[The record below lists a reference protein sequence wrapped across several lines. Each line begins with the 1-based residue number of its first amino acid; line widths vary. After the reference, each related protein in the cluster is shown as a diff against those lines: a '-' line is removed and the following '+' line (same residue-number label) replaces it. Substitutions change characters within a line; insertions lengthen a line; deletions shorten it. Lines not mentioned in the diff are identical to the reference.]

1 MLKQT
6 LLVSGAVLGA
16 LTFGSQVVH
25 ADTVDVNDGT
35 STGTSQPS
43 TQPSDT
49 GSTTLPP
56 ANTGTGSNTGNS
68 GSGTSQSGVDDGTTI
83 DNGSSSSSTDNGS
96 NSSSTDDKGNGS
108 NSSNTDD
115 KGNGSNSSSTDDKGN
130 GSNSSSTDD
139 KGNGS
144 NSSSTDD
151 KGNGSNSSSTDDKG
165 NGSNSS
171 NTDDDKLPNN
181 GKAPDVVPLTPTTSD
196 VNDKG
201 QLNQVAPVPVAQ
213 PNQGQA
219 PVVPEQVATVPS
231 VARAVEA
238 YNATLS
244 SNNSDATQ
252 APVIEAKKKVD
263 DAVLKALPKTGVR
276 QKQSSV
282 SVLGITLTALASG
295 LAFVFKKKLG

>member
-16 LTFGSQVVH
+16 LTFGSQAVS

-35 STGTSQPS
+35 NTGTSQPS

-56 ANTGTGSNTGNS
+56 AQSSSNSDTNSGTGGSSSHTDNS
-68 GSGTSQSGVDDGTTI
+68 SVDDGTHV
-83 DNGSSSSSTDNGS
+83 DNGGSSSSGSNDKGNGSNSSSTDDKDNSS

-130 GSNSSSTDD
+130 GSNSS
-139 KGNGS
+139 
-144 NSSSTDD
+144 
-151 KGNGSNSSSTDDKG
+151 
-165 NGSNSS
+165 
-171 NTDDDKLPNN
+171 NTDENRLPNN
-181 GKAPDVVPLTPTTSD
+181 GKAPDVVPLTPTTPD

-201 QLNQVAPVPVAQ
+201 QLNQVALVPVAQ
-213 PNQGQA
+213 PKQGQA
-219 PVVPEQVATVPS
+219 QVVPEQVATVPS

-282 SVLGITLTALASG
+282 SVLGIALTALASG

>member
-16 LTFGSQVVH
+16 LTFSSQAVH
-25 ADTVDVNDGT
+25 ADTVDVNDGI

-56 ANTGTGSNTGNS
+56 ANTDIGSNTGNS
-68 GSGTSQSGVDDGTTI
+68 GSGTSQSGVNDGTII

-108 NSSNTDD
+108 NSS
-115 KGNGSNSSSTDDKGN
+115 STDDKGN
-130 GSNSSSTDD
+130 SSNSSSTDD

-181 GKAPDVVPLTPTTSD
+181 GKAPDVVPLTPTTPD

-244 SNNSDATQ
+244 SNNSDATK
-252 APVIEAKKKVD
+252 APVIEAKKQVD
-263 DAVLKALPKTGVR
+263 DAVIKALPKTGVR

-282 SVLGITLTALASG
+282 SVLGVALTALASG

>member
-16 LTFGSQVVH
+16 LTFGSQAVS

-35 STGTSQPS
+35 NTGTSQPS

-56 ANTGTGSNTGNS
+56 AQSGSNSDTNSGTGGSSSHTDNS
-68 GSGTSQSGVDDGTTI
+68 SVDDGTHV
-83 DNGSSSSSTDNGS
+83 DNGGSSSSGSNDKGNGSNSSSTDDKGNSS

-115 KGNGSNSSSTDDKGN
+115 KGNGSNSSSTDDKA
-130 GSNSSSTDD
+130 
-139 KGNGS
+139 
-144 NSSSTDD
+144 
-151 KGNGSNSSSTDDKG
+151 NGSNSSSTDDKG

-171 NTDDDKLPNN
+171 NTDENKLPNN
-181 GKAPDVVPLTPTTSD
+181 GKAPDVVPLTPTTPD

-213 PNQGQA
+213 PDQGQA

-231 VARAVEA
+231 VARAVQE
-238 YNATLS
+238 YNAQLS
-244 SNNSDATQ
+244 QNDNDATK
-252 APVIEAKKKVD
+252 APVSEAKKKVD
-263 DAVLKALPKTGVR
+263 EAVQKALPKTGVEK
-276 QKQSSV
+276 KQSSIGLV
-282 SVLGITLTALASG
+282 GVALTALVSG

>member
-1 MLKQT
+1 MSNNMLKKT
-6 LLVSGAVLGA
+6 ILVSGAVLGA
-16 LTFGSQVVH
+16 LTFGSQAVH

-68 GSGTSQSGVDDGTTI
+68 GSGTNQSGVDDGTTI
-83 DNGSSSSSTDNGS
+83 DNGSSSSSTD
-96 NSSSTDDKGNGS
+96 
-108 NSSNTDD
+108 
-115 KGNGSNSSSTDDKGN
+115 NGSNSSSTDDKGN

-181 GKAPDVVPLTPTTSD
+181 GKAPDVVPLTPTTPD

-282 SVLGITLTALASG
+282 SVLGIALTALASG

>member
-16 LTFGSQVVH
+16 LIFGSQAVS

-35 STGTSQPS
+35 NTGTAQPS

-56 ANTGTGSNTGNS
+56 AQSGSNSDTNS
-68 GSGTSQSGVDDGTTI
+68 GTDGSSSNANNSGVDDGTHV
-83 DNGSSSSSTDNGS
+83 DKGGSSSSGSDDKGNGS

-108 NSSNTDD
+108 NSSSTDD
-115 KGNGSNSSSTDDKGN
+115 KGNGSNSPSTDDKGN

-151 KGNGSNSSSTDDKG
+151 KGNGSNSSSTDD
-165 NGSNSS
+165 N
-171 NTDDDKLPNN
+171 KLPNN
-181 GKAPDVVPLTPTTSD
+181 GKAPDVVPLTPTTPD

-213 PNQGQA
+213 PTQGQAQA

-252 APVIEAKKKVD
+252 APVIEAKKQVD

-282 SVLGITLTALASG
+282 SVLGVALTALASG